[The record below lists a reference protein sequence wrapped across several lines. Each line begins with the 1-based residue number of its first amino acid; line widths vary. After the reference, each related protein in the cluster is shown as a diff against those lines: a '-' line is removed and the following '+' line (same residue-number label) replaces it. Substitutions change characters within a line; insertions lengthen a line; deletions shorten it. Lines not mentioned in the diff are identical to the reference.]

1 MQGNTVCREHTVNK
15 RRGESILFGILTE
28 IGDISSFDDVKE
40 IQKNWQHPQKDQ
52 QSALIV

>member
-15 RRGESILFGILTE
+15 RHGESILSGIQTE

-40 IQKNWQHPQKDQ
+40 IQKNLQHPQKDQ
-52 QSALIV
+52 QSAVIV

>member
-15 RRGESILFGILTE
+15 RHGESILFGILTE

-52 QSALIV
+52 QSAVIV